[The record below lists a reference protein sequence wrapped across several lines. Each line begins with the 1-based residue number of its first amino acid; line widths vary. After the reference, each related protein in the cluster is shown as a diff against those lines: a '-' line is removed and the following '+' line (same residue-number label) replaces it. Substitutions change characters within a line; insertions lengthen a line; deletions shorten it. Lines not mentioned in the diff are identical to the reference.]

1 MQCKQT
7 ADLTFILQNK
17 MEDVKKVYMEL
28 IKDLAPLKIPR
39 PPKPEKKEEPPKA
52 EAAKEP
58 ENKPA
63 SEAPVSAP
71 VAEVSA

>member
-1 MQCKQT
+1 
-7 ADLTFILQNK
+7 
-17 MEDVKKVYMEL
+17 MEDVKKVYWDQIKEL
-28 IKDLAPLKIPR
+28 PPLKLAR
-39 PPKPEKKEEPPKA
+39 PPKPAKAEPPK